1 MMLLVTY
8 DVDITSEKGASRLR
22 KVAKIC
28 EKYGIR
34 VQNSVFEMI
43 IDPAQV
49 TALKG
54 AISKVMDADSDSVR
68 FYYLGKHWERKVEKL
83 GIEKGFD
90 QEGTMIL

>member
-28 EKYGIR
+28 ERYGVR

-43 IDPAQV
+43 VDPAQITV
-49 TALKG
+49 LKG
-54 AISKVMDADSDSVR
+54 NILKAMDTDNDSVR
-68 FYYLGKHWERKVEKL
+68 LYYLGKNWGRKVEKL

>member
-28 EKYGIR
+28 ERYGVR

-43 IDPAQV
+43 VDPAQV

-54 AISKVMDADSDSVR
+54 DISKVMDTANDSVR
-68 FYYLGKHWERKVEKL
+68 FYYLGKNWERKVEKL

>member
-28 EKYGIR
+28 ERYGVR

-43 IDPAQV
+43 VDPAQV

-54 AISKVMDADSDSVR
+54 EISRVMDTANDSVR
-68 FYYLGKHWERKVEKL
+68 LYYLGKNWERKVEKL

>member
-1 MMLLVTY
+1 MLLVTY

-28 EKYGIR
+28 ERYGVR

-43 IDPAQV
+43 VDPAQV

-54 AISKVMDADSDSVR
+54 EISRVMDTANDSVR
-68 FYYLGKHWERKVEKL
+68 LYYLGKNWERKVEKL

>member
-1 MMLLVTY
+1 MLLVTY

-28 EKYGIR
+28 ERYGVR

-43 IDPAQV
+43 VDPAQV

-54 AISKVMDADSDSVR
+54 EISRVMDTANDSVR
-68 FYYLGKHWERKVEKL
+68 LYYLGKNWERKVEKL
-83 GIEKGFD
+83 GIEKGLD

>member
-28 EKYGIR
+28 EKYGVR

-43 IDPAQV
+43 VDPAQV
-49 TALKG
+49 TALKA
-54 AISKVMDADSDSVR
+54 AISKVMDTGSDSVR
-68 FYYLGKHWERKVEKL
+68 LYYLGKHWERKVEKL
-83 GIEKGFD
+83 GVEKGFD

>member
-28 EKYGIR
+28 ERYGVR

-43 IDPAQV
+43 VDPAQV
-49 TALKG
+49 TVLKG
-54 AISKVMDADSDSVR
+54 DILKAMDTGNDSVR
-68 FYYLGKHWERKVEKL
+68 FYYLGKNWERKVEKL
-83 GIEKGFD
+83 GIDKGFD

>member
-8 DVDITSEKGASRLR
+8 DVDITAEKGASRLR

-28 EKYGIR
+28 ERYGVR

-43 IDPAQV
+43 VDPAQV

-54 AISKVMDADSDSVR
+54 DISKVMDTANDSVR
-68 FYYLGKHWERKVEKL
+68 LYYLGKNWERKVEKL

-90 QEGTMIL
+90 QEGTIIL